1 MANGN
6 SKASATVSQAEINGI
21 LWKACDTFRGA
32 VDPSEYKNYILVML
46 FVKYISDVW
55 QDHYAKLV
63 EEYGDPKSKTA
74 KERIERRLKR
84 ERFVLPAHCT
94 FDSLYEQRNAANI
107 GEVIN
112 TVLDEIED
120 SNKEKLEGVFRNID
134 FNSEA
139 SLGQTKERNNRLK
152 SLLEDFSDPRLD
164 LRPSRVGN
172 MDVIGNAYEY
182 LIGRFAAGAGKKAG
196 EFYTP
201 PEVSQLIARLVDP
214 QPGDRI
220 CDPACGS
227 GSLLIKCGNQ
237 VGSKDFS
244 LWGQEN
250 IGATWALAK
259 MNMFLHGMDNARI
272 EWGDTIRTPKLL
284 SDDRLM
290 KFEVVVANPPFSL
303 DKWGADEAGADHYN
317 RFHRGIPPKS
327 KGDFAF
333 ISHMI
338 ETITETS
345 GRVGVVVPHG
355 VLFRGST
362 EGKIRQQL
370 IEENLLDAVIGLPPD
385 LFYGTNIPATI
396 LLFRKAKPDSTIVF
410 IDASRGF
417 EATKSQNRLRE
428 QDIEKIIETVNAR
441 KNVDKYAY
449 VADLSEVKQDDFNLN
464 IPRYVDT
471 FDEDKAVDSAKLQ
484 AEILEIDEE
493 LLRLQRRMNDTWGII
508 KANTSSVQSA
518 PSKSHNALPVTQL
531 RMMRD
536 RFRVIPKS
544 WQIVQIAKL
553 VKRRSE
559 TSSDTDKFPLFSF
572 TIEDGV
578 TAKTDR
584 YERSFLLT
592 DKENN
597 QYKVV
602 YPGDFVLNPMN
613 ARFGAI
619 DLSRQ
624 SKPVTVSGYYDVF
637 FVREELVNKEFLAL
651 LLRTPELLDMYDRIS
666 LGSLVEKKRVH
677 FAEFIKLC
685 IPLPPMEM
693 QIEIAE
699 SATILQS
706 EIDLLNRKQG
716 ALSAQKKG
724 LMQNLLSGNGT
735 LDCCTESTKG

>member
-6 SKASATVSQAEINGI
+6 GNKSDTVSQSEINGI

-74 KERIERRLKR
+74 EERIQRRLKR

-94 FDSLYEQRNAANI
+94 FDSLYEQRNTANI

-152 SLLEDFSDPRLD
+152 SLLEDFSDPKLD
-164 LRPSRVGN
+164 LRPSRVGS

-182 LIGRFAAGAGKKAG
+182 LIGRFAANAGKKAG

-201 PEVSQLIARLVDP
+201 PEVSSLLAMLVDP
-214 QPGDRI
+214 KPGERI

-227 GSLLIKCGNQ
+227 GSLLIKCGQQ
-237 VGSKDFS
+237 VGTKDFS

-250 IGATWALAK
+250 IGATWALSK

-272 EWGDTIRTPKLL
+272 EWGDTIRNPKLL

-303 DKWGADEAGADHYN
+303 DKWGQDEAGADHYN
-317 RFHRGIPPKS
+317 RFHRGVPPKS
-327 KGDFAF
+327 KGDYAF

-355 VLFRGST
+355 VLFRGSS

-370 IEENLLDAVIGLPPD
+370 IEENLLDAVVGLPAN
-385 LFYGTNIPATI
+385 LFYGTGIPAAI
-396 LLFRKAKPDSTIVF
+396 LVFKKGKPDKTVLF
-410 IDASRGF
+410 IDASR
-417 EATKSQNRLRE
+417 EYDDAKTQNRLADE
-428 QDIEKIIETVNAR
+428 HIEKIVATYTAR
-441 KNVDKYAY
+441 ENVDKYAY
-449 VADLSEVKQDDFNLN
+449 VADFEEIKENDFNLN

-471 FDEDKAVDSAKLQ
+471 FE
-484 AEILEIDEE
+484 EEEEIDVRAVQEDIDSLDAE
-493 LLRLQRRMNDTWGII
+493 LAQ
-508 KANTSSVQSA
+508 VQEQM
-518 PSKSHNALPVTQL
+518 HGYL
-531 RMMRD
+531 
-536 RFRVIPKS
+536 
-544 WQIVQIAKL
+544 
-553 VKRRSE
+553 
-559 TSSDTDKFPLFSF
+559 
-572 TIEDGV
+572 
-578 TAKTDR
+578 
-584 YERSFLLT
+584 
-592 DKENN
+592 KE
-597 QYKVV
+597 
-602 YPGDFVLNPMN
+602 
-613 ARFGAI
+613 
-619 DLSRQ
+619 
-624 SKPVTVSGYYDVF
+624 
-637 FVREELVNKEFLAL
+637 
-651 LLRTPELLDMYDRIS
+651 
-666 LGSLVEKKRVH
+666 LGL
-677 FAEFIKLC
+677 
-685 IPLPPMEM
+685 
-693 QIEIAE
+693 
-699 SATILQS
+699 
-706 EIDLLNRKQG
+706 
-716 ALSAQKKG
+716 
-724 LMQNLLSGNGT
+724 
-735 LDCCTESTKG
+735 